1 MDEDRV
7 VFSLVCPGHGG
18 YRHTCLLRAITRPP
32 YGPKCHRWPAD
43 SRSEFTGI
51 GMALLQVIDRDH
63 QRQPDFTGCRF
74 GRATLVLKAGKV
86 LDFKAANPHIDRR
99 TRYLHKVTNTDL
111 RPPLIIQFD
120 DLEASLIA
128 IGVVVIG
135 AKQARLA
142 QEWMVMPEPFDGLV
156 VNAII
161 QFVPD
166 NPGQFAIP
174 KAVVEGVET
183 RQFLHY
189 RFRDPSPAWAE
200 HLSVLGISRACPVAE
215 NGV

>member
-1 MDEDRV
+1 MGDIVIHLLIEGHHPPHRTDRNV
-7 VFSLVCPGHGG
+7 IVGQQTPDPEV
-18 YRHTCLLRAITRPP
+18 
-32 YGPKCHRWPAD
+32 
-43 SRSEFTGI
+43 TGI
-51 GMALLQVIDRDH
+51 GMALLQVIDLDH

-86 LDFKAANPHIDRR
+86 LDFKAANPHIDSR
-99 TRYLHKVTNTDL
+99 TRYLHKVTNSAL

-135 AKQARLA
+135 AKGQLA
-142 QEWMVMPEPFDGLV
+142 LPRHGRVMPEPFDGLV
-156 VNAII
+156 VNAVI
-161 QFVPD
+161 QLVPD

-174 KAVVEGVET
+174 KAVVEGFET

-189 RFRDPSPAWAE
+189 RFRDLFPPAWAE
-200 HLSVLGISRACPVAE
+200 HLSVLGK
-215 NGV
+215 

>member
-1 MDEDRV
+1 M
-7 VFSLVCPGHGG
+7 
-18 YRHTCLLRAITRPP
+18 
-32 YGPKCHRWPAD
+32 
-43 SRSEFTGI
+43 
-51 GMALLQVIDRDH
+51 
-63 QRQPDFTGCRF
+63 
-74 GRATLVLKAGKV
+74 

-120 DLEASLIA
+120 DLEAKGLIA

-135 AKQARLA
+135 AKGQLA
-142 QEWMVMPEPFDGLV
+142 LHRNGMVMPEPFDGLV

-174 KAVVEGVET
+174 KVRRRG
-183 RQFLHY
+183 R
-189 RFRDPSPAWAE
+189 
-200 HLSVLGISRACPVAE
+200 
-215 NGV
+215 